1 MLWCLVFKVTRR
13 SLAEASALATR
24 SFAVACIL
32 AARALA
38 ASFFARNFCLCCA
51 ISRAARSFC
60 ARFLA
65 FAASRAALALSTF
78 TCSSC
83 FFWARITSRPVA
95 FSQASCLPE
104 ALYSTMAFLYS
115 AISASNLVLYWSFS
129 GAGKVSHF
137 FFELHGHL
145 GHLHI
150 GVLRGGAMEHA
161 PSHEGGQWSLGAGRV
176 ALEGVCFAAGSVC
189 LHLLVVLLLL
199 RLKGLDIRLGS
210 LLRQGVPSNSDL
222 LDFHLVGP
230 LFPEVLRETKVS

>member
-137 FFELHGHL
+137 FLSSMVTSVIFILAYCGEERWSMHQAMKGASGRL
-145 GHLHI
+145 G
-150 GVLRGGAMEHA
+150 R
-161 PSHEGGQWSLGAGRV
+161 
-176 ALEGVCFAAGSVC
+176 AGS
-189 LHLLVVLLLL
+189 
-199 RLKGLDIRLGS
+199 RLKASASPLDLYVSIS
-210 LLRQGVPSNSDL
+210 LWYFCCSDSKAL
-222 LDFHLVGP
+222 TYGWAASFDRVFQATAISWTFTLSGRSF
-230 LFPEVLRETKVS
+230 RKSCAKRR